1 MRFVIQR
8 VKKASVS
15 VGNENVGE
23 IENGYLVLIGVAEDD
38 TEAIADK
45 MIRKMIGLRIFED
58 EAGKTNLSL
67 ADLGGSLLQKEI
79 FLK

>member
-23 IENGYLVLIGVAEDD
+23 IENGYLVLIGVAEND

-45 MIRKMIGLRIFED
+45 MIR
-58 EAGKTNLSL
+58 
-67 ADLGGSLLQKEI
+67 
-79 FLK
+79 